1 MFDTIC
7 MIESLHRQF
16 LDMAEKIFV
25 AEWGGGAITTR
36 YNLSSSSTSA
46 RMM

>member
-25 AEWGGGAITTR
+25 AEWGGGDHNA
-36 YNLSSSSTSA
+36 LQSVVL
-46 RMM
+46 